1 MIGRR
6 RLARRPD
13 ADAAFRDEVLEG
25 LRGARKTLAPKF
37 FYDDRGARLFVQ
49 ICEQPE
55 YYLTRAELEILTSSA
70 AEIARLA
77 GPGCALV
84 EYGSGAGVKV
94 RLLLDALDRP
104 ASYTPVDIS
113 RRQLADVAESIGR
126 DYPALDV
133 HPVCADYT
141 RRFEVPD
148 LRPRARRVAFFPGS
162 TIGNFHPVEATSF
175 LQRVRH
181 VIGADGA
188 LLLGVDRLKD
198 PAILHAAYNDA
209 AGVTAAFNLNVLGR
223 LNRELDAGFD
233 LDRFR
238 HRGVFN
244 AEAGRVEMHIE
255 SLARQTVR
263 VAGEP
268 IAFGRGETIWT
279 ESSYKYDRE
288 GLEAVVGAAGFA
300 VAKLLTDAAERFWV
314 AYLTPGHTP

>member
-1 MIGRR
+1 MI
-6 RLARRPD
+6 ARRPGVALQPY
-13 ADAAFRDEVLEG
+13 ADTSFRDEVLAG
-25 LRGARKTLAPKF
+25 LTARRKTLPPKF
-37 FYDDRGARLFVQ
+37 FYDDRGAWLFER

-55 YYLTRAELEILTSSA
+55 YYLTRAELEILRDTA
-70 AEIARLA
+70 RGIAGLA
-77 GPGCALV
+77 GPRCALV

-113 RRQLADVAESIGR
+113 HRQLADVAESIGR
-126 DYPALDV
+126 DYPGLAV

-162 TIGNFHPVEATSF
+162 TIGNFHPFEAIAF

-181 VIGADGA
+181 VVGPDGA
-188 LLLGVDRLKD
+188 LVLGVDRLKD
-198 PAILHAAYNDA
+198 PAVLRSAYNDA
-209 AGVTAAFNLNVLGR
+209 AGVTAAFNLNVLER

-233 LDRFR
+233 LGRFR
-238 HRGVFN
+238 HRGIFN
-244 AEAGRVEMHIE
+244 EEAGRVEMHIE
-255 SLARQTVR
+255 SLERQVVR

-268 IAFGRGETIWT
+268 IAFERGETVWT

-288 GLEAVVGAAGFA
+288 ALEAVVGAAGFG
-300 VAKLLTDAAERFWV
+300 VERLFTDAGERFWV
-314 AYLTPGHTP
+314 GYLVAA